1 MEENIFD
8 KLRTQLEQ
16 EEWPAVYLFKFIAPN
31 DAEKLALV
39 TALFDDNNEISLHQ
53 SKNGKYVSVS
63 VKELMLDVDSIILKY
78 EEAAKIPGV
87 ISL

>member
-1 MEENIFD
+1 MEENIFG
-8 KLRTQLEQ
+8 KLKAQLEQ
-16 EEWPAVYLFKFIAPN
+16 EEWPAVYLFKFIVPN

-39 TALFDDNNEISLHQ
+39 TAMFNDSNEITLHQ
-53 SKNGKYVSVS
+53 SKNGNFVSVS
-63 VKELMLDVDSIILKY
+63 VKELMLDVDSIIFKY